1 MYWFGEKVYLAD
13 HVLHLSVSP
22 ALLSKILG
30 SENVYC
36 ETVWL
41 ADIGLAKTFF
51 LSIIPRLG
59 QSNDGIFFFTLLA
72 THDFSFRLVYV
83 STYYSIK
90 VQGFVRKKK
99 CKYDLAFLCLSLL
112 RSSEFTKA

>member
-1 MYWFGEKVYLAD
+1 MFWFGEKVYLAD

-41 ADIGLAKTFF
+41 ADMHRIGQNFF
-51 LSIIPRLG
+51 PL
-59 QSNDGIFFFTLLA
+59 
-72 THDFSFRLVYV
+72 
-83 STYYSIK
+83 YYS
-90 VQGFVRKKK
+90 
-99 CKYDLAFLCLSLL
+99 
-112 RSSEFTKA
+112 

>member
-1 MYWFGEKVYLAD
+1 MFWFGEKVYLAD

-59 QSNDGIFFFTLLA
+59 QSNDGIFFSHSSQHTI
-72 THDFSFRLVYV
+72 LVLDWYMLV
-83 STYYSIK
+83 HTT
-90 VQGFVRKKK
+90 Q
-99 CKYDLAFLCLSLL
+99 
-112 RSSEFTKA
+112 